1 LPLQSSSSSSFTQNY
16 ITNAFSK
23 KKKLQI
29 PTIVIHADDEDGE
42 PPRILSQQDIDYLTT
57 MPPVPLRPLVQPWDD
72 IEEEGDEEL
81 YDDGYDGY
89 DDYDDYPHPHHQ
101 PHYHESHLE
110 QLYQQFPT
118 AVGAIAY
125 DDEDIDERK
134 EEYNDREQE
143 LRGMRS
149 RIDEAQLQRI
159 QLQQQQQHQ
168 KLRRQSQQQDL
179 HNVRAMQFNLSKSGG
194 GRFESEDDPYA
205 LDVPIGLNVDRADLE
220 GL

>member
-1 LPLQSSSSSSFTQNY
+1 
-16 ITNAFSK
+16 
-23 KKKLQI
+23 
-29 PTIVIHADDEDGE
+29 
-42 PPRILSQQDIDYLTT
+42 